1 MIPSALRD
9 HAPLFSRPITL
20 CASLDSAFAFTR
32 DVLGTHR
39 RRRDLEHALMT
50 INAYNFPVWPR
61 SLEVPE
67 VEKHKDFL
75 IQRTQAAHRTEPK
88 LVARSLARGALFWQR
103 WLVEKDPENNGEQR
117 FVVSLE
123 LARDAGDWKE
133 AELLLAHC
141 ESTRNG
147 ADPLMQQ
154 WRDTIRNRLPQQVE
168 NEQRLEIAFQRFR
181 NAQTMNDDTARI
193 ELARELMARAKAIG
207 EVGSPV
213 AVNNLLARISAS
225 VGWNEEAETYYT
237 ALVVCRPLWIPY
249 IVQLSEHQAK
259 NDIKRAFQTLET
271 AKALLGKDFWLVT

>member
-1 MIPSALRD
+1 
-9 HAPLFSRPITL
+9 
-20 CASLDSAFAFTR
+20 
-32 DVLGTHR
+32 
-39 RRRDLEHALMT
+39 MT
-50 INAYNFPVWPR
+50 INAYNFALWPH
-61 SLEVPE
+61 SLEIPE
-67 VEKHKDFL
+67 VEKHRDFL
-75 IQRTQAAHRTEPK
+75 IQRTAAAHRSEPK
-88 LVARSLARGALFWQR
+88 LVARSLARGALSWQR
-103 WLVEKDPENNGEQR
+103 WLVENDAEHNAQPR
-117 FVVSLE
+117 MVVSLE

-133 AELLLAHC
+133 AEVLLAHC
-141 ESTRNG
+141 EKLKNNG
-147 ADPLMQQ
+147 EDPVIQQ

-213 AVNNLLARISAS
+213 AVNNLLARISSS

-259 NDIKRAFQTLET
+259 NDIKRAFHTLET